1 MDKKWVIKMK
11 KGLLKTL
18 TAVAA
23 LIVALPCAVS
33 PVLANSAPKWERG
46 ETASGAIVRNENSV
60 LAVESEKLTF
70 DLVDFPLRYGED
82 KTEYKSTVTAEYK
95 FVNTSSNTV
104 HTSMAF
110 PNSIKESYL
119 KSSQDFS
126 PVITVDGNEV
136 ECVTRYTEG
145 KYTDFGEGVKL
156 ISDEWYSDGFYSV
169 DLPVTKYMVSVS
181 NPNGYAASYISGDV
195 KCDTSKARLI
205 INGNNMNFFFEYEN
219 GDKGNTS
226 YSLNTPD
233 KEKCFYVL
241 GDSSA
246 CTFKWKTHAGIRKN
260 ANTIV
265 YEEAEIP
272 YTISAES
279 GMTLKELILSARPED
294 SAINEIDYYNA
305 VARRF
310 VDDKYAGTISG
321 LNFKT
326 DNALAW
332 YTYETEV
339 APNGSFTNKITAP
352 IFPTIEYGYD
362 PYVYEYEYYLS
373 PAAKWASF
381 GKLEVRINTNYFMI
395 NPPKGFEKCE
405 GGYRAEYS
413 SLPKGE
419 LEFRMSTVEDPRS
432 GGMSLKTL
440 GIILFVV
447 LCIICIVVPLGVFT
461 PYIVKAV
468 KKRRAEKR
476 LDFSSHGD

>member
-1 MDKKWVIKMK
+1 MK

-46 ETASGAIVRNENSV
+46 ETATGAIVRNVNSV

-110 PNSIKESYL
+110 PNSVKESYL

-156 ISDEWYSDGFYSV
+156 ISDEWYSDDFYKP
-169 DLPVTKYMVSVS
+169 DLPVTKYKVSVNRPADYDRVYLKGEVS
-181 NPNGYAASYISGDV
+181 INGKVRYIGSTYFYFDFSDSGDSYAL
-195 KCDTSKARLI
+195 DADDR
-205 INGNNMNFFFEYEN
+205 
-219 GDKGNTS
+219 DKNT
-226 YSLNTPD
+226 
-233 KEKCFYVL
+233 FYVL
-241 GDSSA
+241 GDASA
-246 CTFKWKTHAGIRKN
+246 FECKWRTE
-260 ANTIV
+260 V
-265 YEEAEIP
+265 EEHKWGTYNWKQLDVP
-272 YTISAES
+272 YTIAYDGET
-279 GMTLKELILSARPED
+279 TLKELVLSHRRAD
-294 SAINEIDYYNA
+294 SPISEIDYYNGVVRGFYNYGNHA
-305 VARRF
+305 C
-310 VDDKYAGTISG
+310 DLSG
-321 LNFKT
+321 LNFSVDYAT
-326 DNALAW
+326 CW
-332 YTYETEV
+332 YLYETEV

-352 IFPTIEYGYD
+352 IFPTINYAYD